1 VQKLLEVGI
10 IVSAFVAIFITL
22 SLFTFSPVDPSWS
35 QQQWVAEIQNSGGRV
50 GAWIA
55 DILFFGFGFLAY
67 LIPVIIVSFAWAIL
81 WKPTFNFD
89 VDFLN
94 LSLRIVGFIFTFFSL
109 SALIALNVNDYLY
122 YPSGGLVGDI
132 LAQSMLGFFSLLAV
146 NLILLTFLISGT
158 TLLFGFSWIRLID
171 GIGEHTLNAIEW
183 LGNLPE
189 TIKKMKQQR
198 SEGDQE
204 RLAEKYQL
212 QQQKLEKKQ
221 QKQAIKEQKKLATL
235 SEQNTAEDEVD
246 NIDFSGVQDD
256 IEQDNDLFMG
266 TSFVNENEQQADLS
280 IDNIDWNDDSLSGE
294 DPVSGSASAS
304 QPLSTD
310 QSKQQAEVPAAKA
323 KVDFSHLP
331 EHARP
336 QQRFVADK
344 DIAPLPSI
352 ELLDRPD
359 KKINPISQQELDI
372 AARLVEAKLLE
383 FKIKADVVNVLP
395 GPVITRFELDLAPGM
410 KVSTVSSLEKDLARA
425 LSAMSVRVVDQIPG
439 KSVIALEL
447 PNRHRE
453 IVYISEVLDCNKF
466 NESKSSLTM
475 VLGADISG
483 LPVVVD
489 LAKMPH
495 LLVAGTTGSGK
506 SVGVNCMLVSLLYK
520 SSPEDLRMILIDPKM
535 LELNVYEGIPHLLT
549 EVVTDMKDAANAL
562 RWCVGEMERRYKLLA
577 EIGVRNLAGYNTA
590 IRKAKAAGEPILD
603 PLWKPGD
610 SMAES
615 APELEKLPAIVVVV
629 DEFADM
635 MMIVGKKCE
644 ELITRI
650 AQKARAAGIH
660 LILATQRPSVDVI
673 TGLIKANIPTRI
685 AFQVSSKI
693 DSRTI
698 LGQQGAETLLGHG
711 DMLYMPPGVGV
722 PTRVHGAFVDDH
734 EVHKVVADWKKRG
747 QPNYVQEILAGDAD
761 LDMLLPGEQ
770 AEGEDEIDPLF
781 DEVVNF
787 ITETRKVSISSIQRR
802 FRIGYNRSA
811 RLVDQLQA
819 QGVISAPS
827 GANSN
832 REVLAPPPIKD

>member
-1 VQKLLEVGI
+1 MQKLLEVGI

-280 IDNIDWNDDSLSGE
+280 IDNID
-294 DPVSGSASAS
+294 
-304 QPLSTD
+304 
-310 QSKQQAEVPAAKA
+310 
-323 KVDFSHLP
+323 
-331 EHARP
+331 R
-336 QQRFVADK
+336 
-344 DIAPLPSI
+344 
-352 ELLDRPD
+352 
-359 KKINPISQQELDI
+359 
-372 AARLVEAKLLE
+372 
-383 FKIKADVVNVLP
+383 
-395 GPVITRFELDLAPGM
+395 
-410 KVSTVSSLEKDLARA
+410 
-425 LSAMSVRVVDQIPG
+425 
-439 KSVIALEL
+439 
-447 PNRHRE
+447 
-453 IVYISEVLDCNKF
+453 
-466 NESKSSLTM
+466 
-475 VLGADISG
+475 
-483 LPVVVD
+483 
-489 LAKMPH
+489 
-495 LLVAGTTGSGK
+495 
-506 SVGVNCMLVSLLYK
+506 
-520 SSPEDLRMILIDPKM
+520 
-535 LELNVYEGIPHLLT
+535 
-549 EVVTDMKDAANAL
+549 
-562 RWCVGEMERRYKLLA
+562 
-577 EIGVRNLAGYNTA
+577 
-590 IRKAKAAGEPILD
+590 
-603 PLWKPGD
+603 
-610 SMAES
+610 
-615 APELEKLPAIVVVV
+615 
-629 DEFADM
+629 
-635 MMIVGKKCE
+635 MMIVSQEK
-644 ELITRI
+644 
-650 AQKARAAGIH
+650 
-660 LILATQRPSVDVI
+660 IL
-673 TGLIKANIPTRI
+673 
-685 AFQVSSKI
+685 
-693 DSRTI
+693 
-698 LGQQGAETLLGHG
+698 
-711 DMLYMPPGVGV
+711 
-722 PTRVHGAFVDDH
+722 
-734 EVHKVVADWKKRG
+734 
-747 QPNYVQEILAGDAD
+747 
-761 LDMLLPGEQ
+761 
-770 AEGEDEIDPLF
+770 
-781 DEVVNF
+781 
-787 ITETRKVSISSIQRR
+787 
-802 FRIGYNRSA
+802 
-811 RLVDQLQA
+811 
-819 QGVISAPS
+819 
-827 GANSN
+827 
-832 REVLAPPPIKD
+832 